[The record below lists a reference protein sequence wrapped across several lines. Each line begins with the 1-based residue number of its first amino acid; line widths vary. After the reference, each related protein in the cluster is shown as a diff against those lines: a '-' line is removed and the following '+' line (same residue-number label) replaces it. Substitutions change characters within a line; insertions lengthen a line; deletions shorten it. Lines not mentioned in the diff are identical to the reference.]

1 MSTTPARKAS
11 QIRRR
16 RIEQVISG
24 QPTSDGAGVRLTR
37 YIGSHS
43 LPELDP
49 FVLLDFFESD
59 DPNDYIAGFPS
70 HPHRGFET
78 VTYLLA
84 GKMRHEDNAG
94 HGGVIEAG
102 GIQWMTAG
110 RGIIHSE
117 MPEQEHGRLA
127 GFQLW
132 VNLPA
137 KEKLCDPAYHEYPK
151 DQIPVEHRT
160 PGVDINVI
168 TGTTCEGT
176 AGPVK
181 GVVTSPLYFDIRLSS
196 GASIEE
202 LIPPDHAGF
211 VFVNEGEISVRSD
224 TGSDTVATRQLG
236 VLGAGN
242 AVHIEAK
249 STSARFLLVAAQ
261 VLNEPVARYGPFVM
275 NTRAEIEQAITDFN
289 AGKF

>member
-1 MSTTPARKAS
+1 MGAQLSKRGGHKHYCG
-11 QIRRR
+11 ID
-16 RIEQVISG
+16 QVISG

-37 YIGSHS
+37 YIGSQS

-49 FVLLDFFESD
+49 FLLLDFFESD

-127 GFQLW
+127 GLQLW

-137 KEKLCDPAYHEYPK
+137 KDKLCDPAYHEYPK

-168 TGTTCEGT
+168 TGVTCEGT
-176 AGPVK
+176 AGPVR
-181 GVVTSPLYFDIRLSS
+181 GVVTRPLYFDIRLSS
-196 GASIEE
+196 GTSIEE

-211 VFVNEGEISVRSD
+211 VFVSEGEISVTSD
-224 TGSDTVATRQLG
+224 IGSDTVATRQLG
-236 VLGAGN
+236 VLGPGN
-242 AVHIEAK
+242 AVHIDSKA
-249 STSARFLLVAAQ
+249 SSARFLLVAAQ
-261 VLNEPVARYGPFVM
+261 VLDEPIARYGPFVM
-275 NTRAEIEQAITDFN
+275 NTHAEIEQAITDLN

>member
-1 MSTTPARKAS
+1 MSSRYS
-11 QIRRR
+11 DQVLRGLE
-16 RIEQVISG
+16 RIIPG

-37 YIGSHS
+37 YIGSQS

-49 FVLLDFFESD
+49 FLLLDFFESD
-59 DPNDYIAGFPS
+59 DPNDYLAGFPS

-137 KEKLCDPAYHEYPK
+137 SDKLCDPAYHEYPK
-151 DQIPVEHRT
+151 DQIPLENRAQ
-160 PGVDINVI
+160 GVDVHVI
-168 TGTTCEGT
+168 TGVTHQGTT
-176 AGPVK
+176 GPVS
-181 GVVTSPLYFDIRLSS
+181 GVVTKPLYLDVSLCPETSFQ
-196 GASIEE
+196 E
-202 LIPPDHAGF
+202 LIPQGHAGF
-211 VFVNEGEISVRSD
+211 VFVIEGEISVRSD
-224 TGSDTVATRQLG
+224 TGSKSVSTRQLG
-236 VLGAGN
+236 VLGSGN
-242 AVHIEAK
+242 AVHIDSKA
-249 STSARFLLVAAQ
+249 SGARFLLVAAQ
-261 VLNEPVARYGPFVM
+261 VLNEPIARYGPFVM
-275 NTRAEIEQAITDFN
+275 NTHAEIEQAIRDFN
-289 AGKF
+289 SGEF

>member
-1 MSTTPARKAS
+1 MGAQLSKRGGHKHYCG
-11 QIRRR
+11 ID
-16 RIEQVISG
+16 QVISG

-37 YIGSHS
+37 YIGSQS

-49 FVLLDFFESD
+49 FLLLDFFESD

-110 RGIIHSE
+110 RGIINSE

-137 KEKLCDPAYHEYPK
+137 KDKLCDPAYHEYPK

-168 TGTTCEGT
+168 TGVTCEGT
-176 AGPVK
+176 AGPVR
-181 GVVTSPLYFDIRLSS
+181 GVVTRPLYFDIRLSS
-196 GASIEE
+196 GTSIEE

-211 VFVNEGEISVRSD
+211 VFVSEGEISVTSD
-224 TGSDTVATRQLG
+224 IGSDTVATRQLG
-236 VLGAGN
+236 VLGPGN
-242 AVHIEAK
+242 AVHIDSKA
-249 STSARFLLVAAQ
+249 SSARFLLVAAQ
-261 VLNEPVARYGPFVM
+261 VLDEPIARYGPFVM
-275 NTRAEIEQAITDFN
+275 NTHAEIEQAITDLN

>member
-1 MSTTPARKAS
+1 MSTDTAEAVDRQRYRK
-11 QIRRR
+11 IT
-16 RIEQVISG
+16 QVISG

-37 YIGSHS
+37 YIGSQS

-49 FVLLDFFESD
+49 FLLLDFFESD

-117 MPEQEHGRLA
+117 MPEQENGRLA

-137 KEKLCDPAYHEYPK
+137 GDKLCDPAYHEYPK
-151 DQIPVEHRT
+151 DQIPLESRA
-160 PGVDINVI
+160 PGVDVNVI
-168 TGTTCEGT
+168 TGVTEHGTT
-176 AGPVK
+176 GPVS
-181 GVVTSPLYFDIRLSS
+181 GVLTKPLYLDVNLSPGTS
-196 GASIEE
+196 FVEP
-202 LIPPDHAGF
+202 IPEGHAGF
-211 VFVNEGEISVRSD
+211 VFVIHGEISARSD
-224 TGSDTVATRQLG
+224 GASNSVSARQLG
-236 VLGAGN
+236 VLGAGD
-242 AVHIEAK
+242 VVRIE
-249 STSARFLLVAAQ
+249 SGTSGARFLLVAAQ
-261 VLNEPVARYGPFVM
+261 VLSEPIARYGPFVM
-275 NTRAEIEQAITDFN
+275 NTSAEIEQAIHDFN
-289 AGKF
+289 TGRF

>member
-1 MSTTPARKAS
+1 MGAQLSERGGHKHYCG
-11 QIRRR
+11 ID
-16 RIEQVISG
+16 QVISG

-37 YIGSHS
+37 YIGSQS

-49 FVLLDFFESD
+49 FLLLDFFESD

-110 RGIIHSE
+110 QGIIHSE
-117 MPEQEHGRLA
+117 MPEQENGRLA

-137 KEKLCDPAYHEYPK
+137 SDKLCDPAYREYPK
-151 DQIPVEHRT
+151 DQIPLENYAQGVEVR
-160 PGVDINVI
+160 VI
-168 TGTTCEGT
+168 TGVTHHGTT
-176 AGPVK
+176 GPIS
-181 GVVTSPLYFDIRLSS
+181 GVVTKPLYLDVNMSPE
-196 GASIEE
+196 ASFEE
-202 LIPPDHAGF
+202 FIPQGHAGF
-211 VFVNEGEISVRSD
+211 VFVIEGEISVRSD
-224 TGSDTVATRQLG
+224 TDSKTISTGQLG
-236 VLGAGN
+236 VLGPGN
-242 AVHIEAK
+242 AVHIESSA
-249 STSARFLLVAAQ
+249 SSARFLLVAAQ
-261 VLNEPVARYGPFVM
+261 VLDEPIARYGPFVM
-275 NTRAEIEQAITDFN
+275 NTRAEIEQAITDLN

>member
-1 MSTTPARKAS
+1 MSTDTAEAVDRQRYRK
-11 QIRRR
+11 IT
-16 RIEQVISG
+16 QVISG

-37 YIGSHS
+37 YIGSQS

-49 FVLLDFFESD
+49 FLLLDFFESD

-117 MPEQEHGRLA
+117 MPEQENGRLA

-137 KEKLCDPAYHEYPK
+137 GDKLCDPAYHEYPK
-151 DQIPVEHRT
+151 DQIPLESRA
-160 PGVDINVI
+160 PGVDVNVI
-168 TGTTCEGT
+168 TGVTEHGTT
-176 AGPVK
+176 GPVS
-181 GVVTSPLYFDIRLSS
+181 GVLTKPLYLDVNLSPGTS
-196 GASIEE
+196 FVEPTPEG
-202 LIPPDHAGF
+202 HAGF
-211 VFVNEGEISVRSD
+211 VFVIDGKISMRSD
-224 TGSDTVATRQLG
+224 GASNSVSARQLG
-236 VLGAGN
+236 VLGAGD
-242 AVHIEAK
+242 VVSIE
-249 STSARFLLVAAQ
+249 SGTSGARFLLVAAQ
-261 VLNEPVARYGPFVM
+261 VLSEPIARYGPFVM
-275 NTRAEIEQAITDFN
+275 NTSAEIEQAIHDFN
-289 AGKF
+289 TGRF